1 MTMRQKITLMMLLLS
16 GVLFSCG
23 RTVVDYES
31 TIEHIYENQT
41 EYAVTITGYAENTYW
56 DGEVWSIDPLKSL
69 NIKEKLPR
77 GFTPNPSLCDS
88 VLVTFDGKKN
98 IMVRIGER
106 FFADRKIENVDKR
119 WDRYYY
125 YITDEL
131 YNAAE

>member
-23 RTVVDYES
+23 KTRIDYE
-31 TIEHIYENQT
+31 TTEEHIYNNQT
-41 EYAVTITGYAENTYW
+41 EYHVLITGYSVDSKW
-56 DGEVWSIDPLKSL
+56 DGEEWRI
-69 NIKEKLPR
+69 
-77 GFTPNPSLCDS
+77 NPSESLCIESRLPHKITCDPSYCDS
-88 VLVTFDGKKN
+88 VLVTFDGKKK

-119 WDRYYY
+119 WNRYYY